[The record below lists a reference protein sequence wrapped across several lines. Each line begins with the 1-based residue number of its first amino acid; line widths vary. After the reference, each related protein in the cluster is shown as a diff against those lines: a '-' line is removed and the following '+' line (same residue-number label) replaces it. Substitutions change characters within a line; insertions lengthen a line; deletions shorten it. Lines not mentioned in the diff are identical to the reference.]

1 MVKESM
7 MKTENSRNKIKDSNS
22 YKVFTVVNYIIL
34 TGVLIAT
41 LYPIYYVVIA
51 SFSDADA
58 LAVHSGILLKPLQP
72 FTLDAYKRVFA
83 NTLVRSGYINTLFIL
98 VVGLCFNMVLTSL
111 GGYFLA
117 LKDVKFKNAIAM
129 LILFTMYFNGGIVPM
144 YLNVKSLGMMDSLWS
159 LILPSALNTYNLLIM
174 RSAFASIPD
183 SLIEAAKL
191 DGASHFKILKSV
203 MIPLSKAT
211 LAVMVLYYGVGHWN
225 AWFNASLYIQSPEK
239 FPLQLVLRNI
249 LINSSTSNMTGS
261 MNADDAVRFSEMI
274 KYALIVVSSAPIV
287 LLYPF
292 LQRFFTKGV
301 MIGAVKG

>member
-1 MVKESM
+1 
-7 MKTENSRNKIKDSNS
+7 MKTEQTTHKIKDSYS
-22 YKVFTVVNYIIL
+22 YRVFTVVNYMIL
-34 TGVLIAT
+34 TGVLLAT

-51 SFSDADA
+51 SFSNADA
-58 LAVHSGILLKPLQP
+58 LAVHSGILLKPLAP
-72 FTLDAYKRVFA
+72 FTLEAYKRVLA
-83 NTLVRSGYINTLFIL
+83 NNLVRSGYLNTLFIL
-98 VVGLCFNMVLTSL
+98 VVGLCFNMVLTAL

-117 LKDVKFKNAIAM
+117 LKDVKFRNVIAV

-174 RSAFASIPD
+174 RSAFASVPD

-191 DGASHFKILKSV
+191 DGASHFKILTSV

-225 AWFNASLYIQSPEK
+225 AWFNASLYIHSPNK

-249 LINSSTSNMTGS
+249 LINASTSDMTGS
-261 MNADDAVRFSEMI
+261 MDADDAVRFSEMI

-287 LLYPF
+287 ALYPF